1 MMAADSFTK
10 GDFQSFRAITK
21 VHLGQIESDIQ
32 EGEVVEFDGQTMK
45 RGSDEHEIP
54 VLKSAIKVGWLVP
67 DTSPETT
74 YRPKSAEISVHKA
87 QADSEDRGSA
97 MPITTVLDEEQDMGH
112 LSQIRP
118 EGAPPVHQSKNAG
131 LVSNGAPTG
140 AMVAQDT
147 EGEGAVVGRL
157 KSAARSEP
165 VRIDSTGEDK
175 RVVQKLD
182 NKSKIEVD
190 KPGGVATGDV
200 QMAISA
206 EELADLL
213 PDAANADRPAPGI
226 AGEGRGEESELR
238 AAAAVSKG
246 SSKIGGSEEGVIIGT
261 VGETDP
267 VAALQEHL
275 PDFEWDMSAH
285 WKTRVRIAVE
295 KYSDNMLV
303 MNTILSIEAD
313 SVKKAIVK
321 RLYTE

>member
-1 MMAADSFTK
+1 MAVDSFTK

-45 RGSDEHEIP
+45 RGSEEHEIP
-54 VLKSAIKVGWLVP
+54 VLKSAIRVGWLVP
-67 DTSPETT
+67 DTSPETI
-74 YRPKSAEISVHKA
+74 YRPKPADISVHKA
-87 QADSEDRGSA
+87 TAVGEDRGSPL
-97 MPITTVLDEEQDMGH
+97 PISTVVDEEQNMGH

-118 EGAPPVHQSKNAG
+118 EGAPPVHQSKHAG
-131 LVSNGAPTG
+131 LVSNAAPTG
-140 AMVAQDT
+140 AMVTKDT

-165 VRIDSTGEDK
+165 VRVDNSGEDK
-175 RVVQKLD
+175 RVVRQLD
-182 NKSKIEVD
+182 NKSKVEVV
-190 KPGGVATGDV
+190 KVGGVASGDV
-200 QMAISA
+200 ETAISA

-213 PDAANADRPAPGI
+213 PNAANADRPAPGI

-238 AAAAVSKG
+238 AAAVVANG
-246 SSKIGGSEEGVIIGT
+246 SSKIGGAEEGVVVGT
-261 VGETDP
+261 VAETDP
-267 VAALQEHL
+267 VAALQEYL
-275 PDFEWDMSAH
+275 PDFEWDMKAH
-285 WKTRVRIAVE
+285 WKTRVRIAIE
-295 KYSDNMLV
+295 KYSDNMLA